1 MMNSKKWALALLG
14 ATALGVVPSGEAE
27 ARDPRQ
33 SQYVQ
38 NTEAAALG
46 EALISDN
53 GATITAGIH
62 VCRKQIEAD
71 AQVKFSFT
79 TGYAN
84 DDPVQGDAEQ
94 FFEGP
99 YIYELSR
106 GSNDAVDCRE
116 DEAPDCQTLGEDALT
131 LSEGVASVEVALSDL
146 LGFSN
151 AELCETEGTDMEHFV
166 QLHILPNTTTVEA
179 ESDYTEGRV
188 IMDLIRPEAPALD
201 SEAYATATTMRL
213 TLALSEDDE
222 DDLSY
227 YAVVSTEP
235 FEAGQLDEVPANGD
249 GIAFTVNPDTGEGEV
264 AVELEE
270 GTVAYVAVAARDEAG
285 NYSLLSN
292 DIEVDVLE
300 TDDFWDYYVD
310 AGGAE
315 TGGYGCA
322 STGGSSTSLWTLLV
336 ATMVLGVGRRRR
348 RQSGDDARCA

>member
-14 ATALGVVPSGEAE
+14 ATALGTVPTGEAE

-38 NTEAAALG
+38 STEAAALG
-46 EALISDN
+46 DALISDN
-53 GATITAGIH
+53 GATITAGID

-79 TGYAN
+79 TTYAS
-84 DDPVQGDAEQ
+84 DPAVGSAEQ

-106 GSNDAVDCRE
+106 GANDAVNCRE
-116 DEAPDCQTLGEDALT
+116 DEAPDCQTLDEDALT
-131 LSEGVASVEVALSDL
+131 LVDGVAEVEVALREL
-146 LGFSN
+146 VGFSN
-151 AELCETEGTDMEHFV
+151 AELCETEATDMEHFV
-166 QLHILPNTTTVEA
+166 QLHILTDLSNLETGA
-179 ESDYTEGRV
+179 DYTEGRV

-213 TLALSEDDE
+213 TLELSEDDE

-227 YAVVSTEP
+227 YAVVSAEP
-235 FEAGQLDEVPANGD
+235 FEAGQLDEVPARGD
-249 GIAFTVNPDTGEGEV
+249 GISFTVNPATGEGEV
-264 AVELEE
+264 AVNLEE

-292 DIEVDVLE
+292 DIEVEVLE
-300 TDDFWDYYVD
+300 TEDFWDYYVD

-348 RQSGDDARCA
+348 RQSDDDARCA